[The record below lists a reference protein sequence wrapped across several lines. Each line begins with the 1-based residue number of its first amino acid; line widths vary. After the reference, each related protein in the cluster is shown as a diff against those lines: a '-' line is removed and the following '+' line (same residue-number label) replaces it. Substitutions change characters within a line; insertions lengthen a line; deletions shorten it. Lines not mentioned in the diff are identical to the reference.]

1 MLFDEPC
8 LVRRGVRL
16 HEYRP
21 LQRTAP
27 VRGLGAAAVLVF
39 AALAVHNPSV
49 AAAADGA
56 TGRKPVISCAGNEK
70 NLATYLQMHKVLFTD
85 RDGARVEEFYAPEII
100 SHNSDAGGTGARKVP
115 SSFMANMWN
124 NSRKKDPGRVLD
136 DELILCSGDY
146 VIVRTTMRARDNA
159 GMPPNPPTGKPYEI
173 SAIDIYRFENGR
185 VVERWGNSD
194 LVSAYRQIGYT
205 LVPPPAVP
213 APPPAAPAPP
223 AAAQSLPINMPAK
236 PFGELPAPPAP
247 DYADPRAWAA
257 LPDRVDAADVVPEN
271 DSFGDRQRSA
281 AVDVF
286 YIHPTTYRGAENW
299 NQPLDDAAT
308 NAWTDE
314 SVIARQAAVFNA
326 CCRVFAPRY
335 RQATAAAVGA
345 PPAMRSLEAYEFAWQ
360 DVRTAFL
367 HYMKHSN
374 GGRPFIIAGHSQGAS
389 HIERWF
395 RDFGANQEYRRR
407 LVAAYAIGIPF
418 AERTLRELGGGVQ
431 VCATPDATGCLLSW
445 NAFDRAG
452 DPTTY
457 LAGAAGRYRQRY
469 GTDEGSAVAC
479 VNPLTFELA
488 ESAAAPARNMGS
500 LPARRGVG
508 LGDALAR
515 GLRLP
520 ATESGRIGA
529 ACEGGVLRVDG
540 VPKDGYAIVPLPNGL
555 LHFNEFDL
563 FYQNIRANA
572 VARSAAF
579 LRR

>member
-1 MLFDEPC
+1 MLFDERFPA
-8 LVRRGVRL
+8 RR
-16 HEYRP
+16 
-21 LQRTAP
+21 
-27 VRGLGAAAVLVF
+27 GAAAIVARAVVLGSVVGC
-39 AALAVHNPSV
+39 AVLAFQGHSV
-49 AAAADGA
+49 AVAADAAA
-56 TGRKPVISCAGNEK
+56 GRKPVISCAGNEK

-100 SHNSDAGGTGARKVP
+100 SHNTDSGGTGARKVP

-124 NSRKKDPGRVLD
+124 NSRQKDPGRVLD

-146 VIVRTTMRARDNA
+146 VIVRTLMRARDNA

-173 SAIDIYRFENGR
+173 SATDIYRFENGR

-205 LVPPPAVP
+205 FV
-213 APPPAAPAPP
+213 PPPAAPAQPP
-223 AAAQSLPINMPAK
+223 AAQGLPINMPAK

-247 DYADPRAWAA
+247 DYANLRFWAA
-257 LPDRVDAADVVPEN
+257 LPDRLDAADVVPEN
-271 DSFGDRQRSA
+271 DSFGDRQASA
-281 AVDVF
+281 GVDVF

-314 SVIARQAAVFNA
+314 SVVARQAAVFNA

-345 PPAMRSLEAYEFAWQ
+345 PPAMRSLEAYELAWQ

-367 HYMKHSN
+367 HYMKHWN

-395 RDFGANQEYRRR
+395 RDFGANQQYRGQ

-418 AERTLRELGGGVQ
+418 AERTLRELGGGVP
-431 VCATPDATGCLLSW
+431 VCATPDATGCLVSW

-452 DPTTY
+452 DPTMY

-469 GTDEGSAVAC
+469 GTDAGSAVAC
-479 VNPLTFELA
+479 VNPLTFSLSEG
-488 ESAAAPARNMGS
+488 AATSARNLGS

-508 LGDALAR
+508 LADTLAR
-515 GLRLP
+515 GVRLP
-520 ATESGRIGA
+520 ATEPGRIGA
-529 ACEGGVLRVDG
+529 ACEGGVLRVEG

-579 LRR
+579 RKR